1 MREGEMRWD
10 FFCHFP
16 QREKSFPLEA
26 KAAVVV
32 VVVARPTLSCWV
44 FIVTV
49 LLGIIVVYG
58 VN

>member
-1 MREGEMRWD
+1 MRWD

-32 VVVARPTLSCWV
+32 AVVVARPTLSCWV
-44 FIVTV
+44 FIATV